1 MARPA
6 AAVGGKVWVDDQ
18 GVCHTVALPEPADLM
33 SDIFLQ
39 SLNQLVARG
48 QEDVAEAMFND
59 QLRFCEERTKLL
71 VPDSNEAE
79 FVGLSPPVDLL
90 AAPFETLAELRRL
103 LYEIDDRWRL
113 DALAAIEDYLS

>member
-1 MARPA
+1 M
-6 AAVGGKVWVDDQ
+6 WVDDQ
-18 GVCHTVALPEPADLM
+18 GVCHTVALPEPTELM
-33 SDIFLQ
+33 SEVFLQ
-39 SLNQLVARG
+39 SLNQLVSRG
-48 QEDVAEAMFND
+48 QEDVAEAIFSD
-59 QLRFCEERTKLL
+59 QLRFYEERTKLL